1 MITAVDT
8 NVLLDV
14 FQPDPSFGPGS
25 AKALRKAISD
35 GGLIACD
42 VVWAEASAH
51 FESRQA
57 ADHAL
62 GRLGVGFSAL
72 TVFSAVEAG
81 VVQREYRR
89 RGGTRER
96 VIADFLIGAHAQ
108 IAADRLL
115 TRDRG
120 FFRSYFPELT
130 VVDPSA

>member
-1 MITAVDT
+1 MDT

-14 FQPDPSFGPGS
+14 FLPDPAFGPAS
-25 AKALRKAISD
+25 ARALRKAIGEGS
-35 GGLIACD
+35 LIACD
-42 VVWAEASAH
+42 VVWAEVSAH

-57 ADHAL
+57 TDQAL
-62 GRLGVGFSAL
+62 GELGVDFSAP

-120 FFRSYFPELT
+120 FFRSYFPGLT
-130 VVDPSA
+130 AVDPSA

>member
-1 MITAVDT
+1 MISAVDT

-14 FQPDPSFGPGS
+14 FQPDPSFGPAS
-25 AKALRKAISD
+25 SRALRKAIGE

-42 VVWAEASAH
+42 VVWAEVSAH
-51 FESRQA
+51 FQSRQA
-57 ADHAL
+57 TGQAL
-62 GRLGVGFSAL
+62 HELGVVFSAP

-81 VVQREYRR
+81 MVQREYRR

-108 IAADRLL
+108 MAADRLL

-120 FFRSYFPELT
+120 FFRSYFPALT
-130 VVDPSA
+130 VIDPSA

>member
-1 MITAVDT
+1 LISAVDT

-14 FQPDPSFGPGS
+14 FQPDPAFGPAS
-25 AKALRKAISD
+25 SQALRKAISE

-42 VVWAEASAH
+42 VVWAEVSAH
-51 FESRQA
+51 FESRHA
-57 ADHAL
+57 AGQAL
-62 GRLGVGFSAL
+62 GELGVGFSAP
-72 TVFSAVEAG
+72 TVFSADEAG

-108 IAADRLL
+108 MAADRLL

-120 FFRSYFPELT
+120 FFRSYFPGLT
-130 VVDPSA
+130 VVDPST